1 MFISVSETLTPCHY
15 TLPWPHIQVNNPVI
29 IDKDWSTFYTQQ
41 KTSINELVKLVC
53 LKSLLHR
60 RTLSDPAKTG
70 KNNPHY
76 RSGEGGFGGI
86 HSMD

>member
-1 MFISVSETLTPCHY
+1 MIWNSFLFAVFMLWFMFSAIV
-15 TLPWPHIQVNNPVI
+15 
-29 IDKDWSTFYTQQ
+29 K
-41 KTSINELVKLVC
+41 LVKLVC
-53 LKSLLHR
+53 LKSLLPR
-60 RTLSDPAKTG
+60 RTLSDPAETG